1 VKRTASYLIALFLG
15 LFVGWLGQQFLISYN
30 SLDSSASVSQSLARQ
45 YQRLNDLKNQK
56 FIPSQVIV
64 NSVVEEQLS
73 SQFLDAINQK
83 NIDQAFDQFTLLESP
98 SLEDAL
104 LIAGLLYEQER
115 YELLFSFLYDYRYG
129 LDAKS
134 EQQLLLEIYGY
145 VEQVDLKLGE
155 EGNYEKLVS
164 LYRQLSLYQG
174 DHTFYYLRLSY
185 WSLQTGDTFEASQ
198 SLLGAINDISF
209 VKEISELQ
217 GAIELYE
224 KVGPQIDIPL
234 RLVDGDHYLVNVEL
248 EGAVSLE
255 LMIDTGASK
264 TVVKKSLLDN
274 MPRLLDDA
282 LSLQMNTANGR
293 AQGLAVRLTKIN
305 IAKLHLDYL
314 DVVLMELPKFKYDGL
329 LGMNLLSQFDFQI
342 DQENL
347 VLKLSPKK
355 ITFTTPN

>member
-1 VKRTASYLIALFLG
+1 MKPTVSYFFALFLG
-15 LFVGWLGQQFLISYN
+15 LFVGWLGQQFWMSYN
-30 SLDSSASVSQSLARQ
+30 SLGSSTSVSQSLSRQ
-45 YQRLNDLKNQK
+45 YQRLDDLKNQR
-56 FIPSQVIV
+56 FIPSQVV
-64 NSVVEEQLS
+64 ENTAVEEQLS
-73 SQFLDAINQK
+73 SKFLDAINQK
-83 NIDQAFDQFTLLESP
+83 NIDQAFEQFTLLEP
-98 SLEDAL
+98 QRLENAL

-145 VEQVDLKLGE
+145 VEQVDIKLGE
-155 EGNYEKLVS
+155 ERDYEKLVS

-174 DHTFYYLRLSY
+174 DYTFYYLRLSY
-185 WSLQTGDTFEASQ
+185 WSLQSGDTFEASQ
-198 SLLGAINDISF
+198 SLLGAINDIGF

-217 GAIELYE
+217 DAIELYE
-224 KVGPQIDIPL
+224 KVGPQIEIPL
-234 RLVDGDHYLVNVEL
+234 RAVDGDHYLVSVEL
-248 EGAVSLE
+248 EGELTLE

-264 TVVKKSLLDN
+264 TVVKKSLLDDV
-274 MPRLLDDA
+274 PRLLDNA

-293 AQGLAVRLTKIN
+293 AKGLGVRLSEIN

-355 ITFTTPN
+355 ITFTGPS

>member
-1 VKRTASYLIALFLG
+1 VKSTVSYFFALFIG
-15 LFVGWLGQQFLISYN
+15 LSIGWLGQQFLLSYN
-30 SLDSSASVSQSLARQ
+30 SLESSPSVSQSLARQ
-45 YQRLNDLKNQK
+45 YQRLNDLKNQR
-56 FIPSQVIV
+56 FIPSQIIE
-64 NSVVEEQLS
+64 NSIVEEQLS
-73 SQFLDAINQK
+73 SKFLDAINQK
-83 NIDQAFDQFTLLESP
+83 NFDQAFEQFTLLEFP
-98 SLEDAL
+98 SLEDVL

-129 LDAKS
+129 LDTKS

-145 VEQVDLKLGE
+145 VEQVDLKLAE
-155 EGNYEKLVS
+155 EENHEKLVS
-164 LYRQLSLYQG
+164 LYRRLSSYQG

-185 WSLQTGDTFEASQ
+185 WSLQSGDTFEASQ

-217 GAIELYE
+217 DAIELYE
-224 KVGPQIDIPL
+224 KVGPQIEIPL
-234 RLVDGDHYLVNVEL
+234 RAVDGDHYLVNVEL
-248 EGAVSLE
+248 EGELSLE

-264 TVVKKSLLDN
+264 TVVKKSLLDG

-293 AQGLAVRLTKIN
+293 AQGLGVRLSKIN
-305 IAKLHLDYL
+305 IATLHLDYL

-342 DQENL
+342 DQDNL

-355 ITFTTPN
+355 LTFTAPN